1 MSDNFEKITIPAE
14 ISLLPVRNTVFF
26 PNQFLPLSVGRE
38 KSLRLLKDA
47 VTFQEPIGI
56 ISQKDVHWRMG
67 RNHASHRTPGR
78 YGRGRVDDLSRK
90 K

>member
-1 MSDNFEKITIPAE
+1 MPDKFESVAIPSE

-38 KSLRLLKDA
+38 KSLRLLKDS

-56 ISQKDVHWRMG
+56 MH
-67 RNHASHRTPGR
+67 
-78 YGRGRVDDLSRK
+78 
-90 K
+90 